1 MLKLYA
7 RNIYELS
14 FLEKLVII
22 FLCGFL
28 LPKIS
33 FLGTYISIPD
43 ILSVF
48 FSIYLLKVKYKIKII
63 NILKFEILIT
73 FFYILLLL
81 YNYLASNIDLYSF
94 LNITRITFYIFATI
108 NIISF
113 LGNKSQKI
121 IDISI
126 YTIGIYVLFYVFYII
141 INIWKYPIEV
151 IFYGYS
157 SIRLKLPF
165 EYSGTTSVPF
175 GYLLSLIFAY
185 ILGSKKNSSFLFF
198 VAQIF
203 TMSRSAILSSLIFL
217 FFKNK
222 KLFFISFPVIVAL
235 LLYKS
240 LAKGEIDHSS
250 YDRIFFF
257 IYSINFYLKSLPHS
271 LLGFGLSPNI
281 LYENTGYFYYENI
294 FAQSLMTGGIIFFLI
309 NILMYF
315 TFAYRLLF
323 LGMYIYIPVLVG
335 NFFGGYNFF
344 STISLPL
351 YLMFVCYYKKNNA

>member
-1 MLKLYA
+1 MLKLYV

-63 NILKFEILIT
+63 NIFKFEILIV

-94 LNITRITFYIFATI
+94 LNITRFAFYILATVNLI
-108 NIISF
+108 YF
-113 LGNKSQKI
+113 LGNKSKKI

-126 YTIGIYVLFYVFYII
+126 YTIGIYILFYLLYII
-141 INIWKYPIEV
+141 INIWKYPIEE
-151 IFYGYS
+151 IFYGYT

-185 ILGSKKNSSFLFF
+185 TLGSKKNGSFLFF
-198 VAQIF
+198 VGQIF

-222 KLFFISFPVIVAL
+222 KLFFICFPVVVAL
-235 LLYKS
+235 ILYKS
-240 LAKGEIDHSS
+240 FSKGVMDHSS
-250 YDRIFFF
+250 YDRFYFF
-257 IYSINFYLKSLPHS
+257 IYSIDFYLKSLPHS
-271 LLGFGLSPNI
+271 FFGFGLSPYI
-281 LYENTGYFYYENI
+281 LYENTGYFYFENI
-294 FAQSLMTGGIIFFLI
+294 FAQSLMSGGIVLLLI
-309 NILMYF
+309 IILMYF
-315 TFAYRLLF
+315 TFAYRILF

-335 NFFGGYNFF
+335 NFFGGYNLF

-351 YLMFVCYYKKNNA
+351 YLMFVYHYKKNNA

>member
-1 MLKLYA
+1 MLKLYV

-48 FSIYLLKVKYKIKII
+48 FSIYLLKVRYKIKII
-63 NILKFEILIT
+63 NILKFEILIV
-73 FFYILLLL
+73 FFYILLLF
-81 YNYLASNIDLYSF
+81 YNYLANNIDLYSF
-94 LNITRITFYIFATI
+94 LNITRFTFYIWATV
-108 NIISF
+108 NLISF
-113 LGNKSQKI
+113 LGNKSKKLI
-121 IDISI
+121 EISI
-126 YTIGIYVLFYVFYII
+126 FTIGIYVLFYVLYII
-141 INIWKYPIEV
+141 VNIWNYPISV
-151 IFYGYS
+151 IFFGYT

-175 GYLLSLIFAY
+175 GYLLSLIFVY
-185 ILGSKKNSSFLFF
+185 TLGSKKNNSFLFF
-198 VAQIF
+198 IGQIF
-203 TMSRSAILSSLIFL
+203 TMSRAAILASLIFL

-222 KLFFISFPVIVAL
+222 KIFFISFPLVVAFI
-235 LLYKS
+235 LYKS
-240 LAKGEIDHSS
+240 FSSGELDYSS
-250 YDRIFFF
+250 YDRFYFF
-257 IYSINFYLKSLPHS
+257 IFSFNFFLKSLPHS

-294 FAQSLMTGGIIFFLI
+294 FAQSLMNGGLIFLLII
-309 NILMYF
+309 ILMYF
-315 TFAYRLLF
+315 TFAYRILF

-335 NFFGGYNFF
+335 NFFGGYNLF

-351 YLMFVCYYKKNNA
+351 YLMFVCYYKNNNG